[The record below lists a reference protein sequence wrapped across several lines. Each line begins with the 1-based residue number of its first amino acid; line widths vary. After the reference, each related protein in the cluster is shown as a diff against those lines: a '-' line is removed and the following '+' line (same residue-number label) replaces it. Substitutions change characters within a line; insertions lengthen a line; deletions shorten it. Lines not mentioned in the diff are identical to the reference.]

1 MTGDS
6 FVISLKTNLRY
17 YLFLGLTG
25 EGFDET
31 F

>member
-6 FVISLKTNLRY
+6 FVILLKTNLRY
-17 YLFLGLTG
+17 YLLLGLRG
-25 EGFDET
+25 KGLDET